1 MLRRKLEWTYQNINE
16 SIEEMQRLQVV
27 SAYGTYET
35 DSSSNIKRSLLPIRE
50 SVERCHT
57 DVLRYV
63 SQGNEKEVKRQLAFL
78 NESELG
84 LTEIARQAYYEER
97 ERYIHPRS
105 IVTSLSSKDATAR
118 VLREQFERVA
128 TNVKIIDHTIK
139 DPKHPELIQFF
150 VKEADDDQGQWITEP
165 NVKGRYT
172 HAWMIYAEERGWIP
186 KGRPPDP

>member
-1 MLRRKLEWTYQNINE
+1 MTGRFTSTSPTLSSRRDGSRSPAPGNRSPLTSKDDNEDNFGWVGYSPASDSWLKGEDLEDCYE
-16 SIEEMQRLQVV
+16 SFLQ
-27 SAYGTYET
+27 YM
-35 DSSSNIKRSLLPIRE
+35 
-50 SVERCHT
+50 
-57 DVLRYV
+57 
-63 SQGNEKEVKRQLAFL
+63 
-78 NESELG
+78 
-84 LTEIARQAYYEER
+84 
-97 ERYIHPRS
+97 ERYPHPRS
-105 IVTSLSSKDATAR
+105 IATSLSSKDATAR